1 MRESTDY
8 YMYVS
13 TYTQGDP
20 KDRLKTEKRPK
31 QVKEFLAYG
40 RILGRRPQMK
50 SVEEYGQAWNGWHEE
65 LKVKANY
72 EDMQKGGGNGI
83 FLLVLGLRW
92 WGDASNELNEGEEKT
107 KSNSRLREAITELDQ
122 SMAGILKLGA
132 LQAENEVTEDEEIDM
147 EIELRNKKR

>member
-1 MRESTDY
+1 
-8 YMYVS
+8 MYVS

-50 SVEEYGQAWNGWHEE
+50 SVEEYGWAWNGWHEE

-72 EDMQKGGGNGI
+72 KDMQKGGGNGM
-83 FLLVLGLRW
+83 FLLVLVLHW
-92 WGDASNELNEGEEKT
+92 WGDASDKLNEGEDKT
-107 KSNSRLREAITELDQ
+107 KLNGRLKEAIAELDQ

-132 LQAENEVTEDEEIDM
+132 LRAENKVSEDEEFDM
-147 EIELRNKKR
+147 EIETHNKKR